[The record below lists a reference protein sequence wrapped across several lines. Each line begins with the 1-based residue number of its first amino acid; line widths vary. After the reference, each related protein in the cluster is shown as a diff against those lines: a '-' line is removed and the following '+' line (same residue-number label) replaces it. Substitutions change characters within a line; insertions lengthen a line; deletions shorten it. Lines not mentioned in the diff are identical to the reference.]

1 MKVKL
6 FLTLT
11 VVMLTTAL
19 FSQNSSIKGKVLDA
33 GTAAPIPGATVR
45 IDSSTIAGVTDLD
58 GFFKINNIQPGAYKL
73 IFDGGKQYEIK
84 TKEIIVIETE
94 PTQID
99 IALERVAIKGPAF
112 KITRPKPKTDNV
124 AGFLLVQKN
133 TVTVGDGFTADQ
145 AGRAPVKDVT
155 DILKKVNGAS
165 IQDNKFVIIRGLNDR
180 YNAAYLNDAPLPS
193 SESDRKAFA
202 FDIFPSNMLD
212 NLVITKTASPDLPAE
227 FAGGI
232 IKITTK
238 NIPDQNF
245 QSFSISGGYN
255 AITTGKNQ
263 ITYKGGQWDWLG
275 VDDGS
280 RAMPSVIPDK
290 DHFPITIEE
299 QAALAKKTNID
310 WGLSNKTFAPN
321 FNLQY
326 SLGFSDTVAGKPFG
340 VIMALTYN
348 KTNSYNETIRRGWT
362 GNGSGNT
369 TSSQLDF
376 DYLDKIYSEKVLA
389 GALANFSIKMN
400 RNNILSFKNIYSINS
415 DDRVISRSGSTN
427 PLEANPTLI
436 QSDAT
441 WFTGNKIYSGQLIG
455 EHFLPKS
462 KIRFNWVG
470 SMSKIERSIPNLRRN
485 IYSRLKNIND
495 PNDPNPL
502 DTVYIANIGGANVG
516 SNYGGGM
523 FFSENKENIYSFKA
537 DVSRP
542 FNIGES
548 INEIK
553 TGIFYQSRD
562 RAFFARQLGYT
573 KYTVVGGDVTF
584 DENLLYLTRGEIFN
598 NENMGLITPP
608 VSGGANGV
616 GGFKLTDGTK
626 YTDAYTAASSLMAG
640 YLMLDNKYKALR
652 LVWGARVESFS
663 QQLHA
668 LKADQSKLE
677 INVAKVDVLPSAN
690 FIYSI
695 NKEQN
700 LRLSY
705 SQTLNRPEYRELAP
719 FAFYDFNTT
728 FVISGNDSLRRAK
741 IHNTDVRYEIY
752 PDKGQVFSVSGFYK
766 EFIDPIEQISRVDV
780 TNEISFR
787 NVPKATNYGMELE
800 LRLLLSSIFKADSI
814 KGLIKFLDNTT
825 VFSNLAIIRSMV
837 DVTSVIGSQDATRPL
852 QGQSPYVLNSGIQ
865 YIDTAMGMSVSL
877 SYNTIAPRI
886 YIVGNINEPNIW
898 ENGRNFID
906 LQVTKSL
913 WKKRLDLKFN
923 IQNILAQRQIFYQ
936 NRDLGLSNTNGI
948 EGFFNTILTGDAKN
962 KNDYNAEED
971 DLIWSTKF
979 GTTFSLSATL
989 KF

>member
-1 MKVKL
+1 MKIKL
-6 FLTLT
+6 LLTLT
-11 VVMLTTAL
+11 ISIISTAL
-19 FSQNSSIKGKVLDA
+19 FSQSSSIKGKILDA
-33 GTAAPIPGATVR
+33 GSAAPIPGVTVR
-45 IDSSTIAGVTDLD
+45 IDSSTIATITDLD
-58 GFFKINNIQPGAYKL
+58 GFFKINNIQPGTYNL
-73 IFDGGKQYEIK
+73 IYDGGKLYDLASKIIVVLSSEPADASIALDRAPIK
-84 TKEIIVIETE
+84 TDGIIIRRT
-94 PTQID
+94 
-99 IALERVAIKGPAF
+99 
-112 KITRPKPKTDNV
+112 KPKQDNV
-124 AGFLLVQKN
+124 VGFLEGQKKA
-133 TVTVGDGFTADQ
+133 VTVGDGYTAEQ
-145 AGRAPVKDVT
+145 AKLTPSKDVS
-155 DILKKVNGAS
+155 DVLKKVNGAS

-212 NLVITKTASPDLPAE
+212 NLIITKTASPDLPGE

-232 IKITTK
+232 IKINTK

-255 AITTGKNQ
+255 AITTGKKQ
-263 ITYKGGQWDWLG
+263 ITYQGGQWDWLG

-290 DHFPITIEE
+290 DHFPINIDD
-299 QAALAKKTNID
+299 QAALAKKTNVD
-310 WGLSNKTFAPN
+310 WSLQNKTFAPN
-321 FNLQY
+321 LNLQY
-326 SLGFSDTVAGKPFG
+326 SLGFSDTLAGKPFG

-348 KTNSYNETIRRGWT
+348 KSSNYNETIRRGWT
-362 GNGSGNT
+362 GNGADNT
-369 TSSQLDF
+369 TASQLDF
-376 DYLDKIYSEKVLA
+376 DYLDKVYSEKVLA
-389 GALANFSIKMN
+389 GSLANFSVKMN
-400 RNNILSFKNIYSINS
+400 RNNVLSFKNIYSINS

-427 PLEANPTLI
+427 PLESNPTLI

-455 EHFLPKS
+455 EHYLPKQKM
-462 KIRFNWVG
+462 KINWVG
-470 SMSKIERSIPNLRRN
+470 SLSNIERSIPNLRRN
-485 IYSRLKNIND
+485 IYSRLTNIND
-495 PNDPNPL
+495 PGNPNPT
-502 DTVYIANIGGANVG
+502 DTVYTANIGGANVG

-537 DVSRP
+537 DVSHP
-542 FNIGES
+542 INIKKS

-553 TGIFYQSRD
+553 VGVFYQNRN

-573 KYTVVGGDVTF
+573 KYSKVGGDVTF
-584 DENLLYLTRGEIFN
+584 DETLLYLSRGEIFS

-608 VSGGANGV
+608 ENGNNGV

-626 YTDAYTAASSLMAG
+626 YTDAYNASSSLLAAYVMA
-640 YLMLDNKYKALR
+640 DNKYKAVR
-652 LVWGARVESFS
+652 LVWGARMESFS

-668 LKADQSKLE
+668 LKADQSKLN
-677 INVAKVDVLPSAN
+677 INLAKLDVLPSAN

-700 LRLSY
+700 LRASY

-719 FAFYDFNTT
+719 FAFYDFNTN

-741 IHNTDVRYEIY
+741 IHNMDVRYEIY
-752 PDKGQVFSVSGFYK
+752 PDKKGEVFSVSGFYK

-787 NVPKATNYGMELE
+787 NVPKATNYGVELE
-800 LRLLLSSIFKADSI
+800 LRLLLSTIFSKADSL
-814 KGLIKFLDNTT
+814 KGLNKFLTNTT
-825 VFSNLAIIRSMV
+825 AFSNLAIIRSVV
-837 DVTSVIGSQDATRPL
+837 DVTSIIGSQDATRPL
-852 QGQSPYVLNSGIQ
+852 QGQSPYVFNSGIQ
-865 YIDTAMGMSVSL
+865 YVDTAFGMTVSL

-913 WKKRLDLKFN
+913 WHKKLDLKFN
-923 IQNILAQRQIFYQ
+923 VQNLLAQRQIFYQ
-936 NRDLGLSNTNGI
+936 NRDLGATYGN
-948 EGFFNTILTGDAKN
+948 FFNTILTGDAKN
-962 KNDYNAEED
+962 KNGYNTEED
-971 DLIWSTKF
+971 DLVWSTSF
-979 GTTFSLSATL
+979 GSTFSLSATL